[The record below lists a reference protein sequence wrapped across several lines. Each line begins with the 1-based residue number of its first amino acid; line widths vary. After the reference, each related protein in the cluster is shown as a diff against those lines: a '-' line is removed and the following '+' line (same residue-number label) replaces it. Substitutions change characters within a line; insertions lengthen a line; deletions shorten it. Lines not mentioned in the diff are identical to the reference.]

1 MPCAGIGQRT
11 IRLRVLHDVRERV
24 RGALRLRG
32 SVVRTASYSRAHP
45 ISPVPT
51 ILEIL
56 REEPEDRAMANF
68 DFEATIASL
77 AAVAITGFYWTTLI
91 DVVVR

>member
-1 MPCAGIGQRT
+1 
-11 IRLRVLHDVRERV
+11 
-24 RGALRLRG
+24 
-32 SVVRTASYSRAHP
+32 
-45 ISPVPT
+45 
-51 ILEIL
+51 
-56 REEPEDRAMANF
+56 MANF